1 MTELEGKRI
10 RLRKWRESDVY
21 DLYEYARL
29 ENVGPNAG
37 WMPHKNI
44 EESQKIIKSFIDC
57 LEVYAIELKS
67 EKKVIGS
74 IGFHNR
80 ILSQEYKDL
89 KQREISVVLNPKY
102 WGNEYSKEAINLLVN
117 HGFDEL
123 NLDLIWICHHSDNEK
138 SKRMI
143 QKCNFNYIFNKNVVL
158 ERLNN
163 KEVQMQYYVIKKINT
178 I

>member
-1 MTELEGKRI
+1 MIELEGERI
-10 RLRKWRESDVY
+10 KLRKWIESDVY

-44 EESQKIIKSFIDC
+44 EESKKIIKSFIDGF
-57 LEVYAIELKS
+57 EVYAIELKN

-89 KQREISVVLNPKY
+89 NQREIAVVLNPKY
-102 WGNEYSKEAINLLVN
+102 WGNEYSREAINLLVH
-117 HGFDEL
+117 HGFDEM
-123 NLDLIWICHHSDNEK
+123 NLDLIWICHHLENEQ

-143 QKCNFNYIFNKNVVL
+143 QKCNFNYIFNKDVVL

-163 KEVQMQYYVIKKINT
+163 KKVQMQYYVIKKQ
-178 I
+178 